1 MHAEDLLERAAHYVS
16 GEMPAPE
23 RESFEVVLEFHEELR
38 AHVAGLQ
45 ETVAGLAAAAPVAPP
60 LGLKARLLA
69 AVAALPAPTE
79 PEALLVTDPDGL
91 VLWLNPAF
99 TAMCGYSLAEL
110 KGRKPGHLLQGP
122 ATEAAAVQR
131 IRESLQARRDCRET
145 LINYHKNG
153 TRYRAEVRIT
163 PVLADGGDPLWFVAK
178 ERKIPET
185 ALAG

>member
-1 MHAEDLLERAAHYVS
+1 
-16 GEMPAPE
+16 
-23 RESFEVVLEFHEELR
+23 
-38 AHVAGLQ
+38 
-45 ETVAGLAAAAPVAPP
+45 
-60 LGLKARLLA
+60 
-69 AVAALPAPTE
+69 VAALPAPTE